1 MKPRLKSALEIML
14 LTSAFGVCWLKPST
28 LHSVKHLFIGIM
40 NAIINIHYNCSLG
53 AEALAVPSP
62 VVASG
67 LRMVPPTWEGLNIY
81 LEREGKRERKRKRG
95 GAKIK

>member
-1 MKPRLKSALEIML
+1 MKPRLKSALELML

-81 LEREGKRERKRKRG
+81 LEREGREKEGEEERRSKR
-95 GAKIK
+95 